1 MTQDSNAGERNE
13 DDMTPFEQEPAREPT
28 AEEIAAAK
36 VAQEIADGHR
46 YMPQEMRDA
55 RDAKPER
62 PKKPEKSLKAMT
74 PNAGER
80 IAKVLARAGLASRRE
95 IERLIGLGKI
105 AVNGRI
111 LETPAV
117 LVNSSDVITVDGQ
130 EIGKAEPTRLWR
142 YHKPVGLVTTE
153 RDPEGRPT
161 VFDKLPSDLPRV
173 LKVGR
178 LDLNSEGLLLL
189 TNDGELARALELPS
203 SGWVRRYRAR
213 ALGHTTQ
220 ARLDS
225 LKDGTTVEGVIYGP
239 IEATL
244 DKMQEKAD
252 GRANVWITVAI
263 TEGKNREV
271 RKVLESIGLKVN
283 RLIRL
288 AYGPFQLG
296 NLEPGE
302 VEEVGPRVIRELLAD
317 VVPLK
322 NLPVEGASQT
332 AARPASRFT
341 RDKSDTRGA
350 PEGRRGGGDRFE
362 KPKFGDKPR
371 FGDKPSFGDKP
382 RFSDKPRKDFAEK
395 REYKERDFDARP
407 RFEGD
412 GEARDRKPTSD
423 RDFVARPRYDAD
435 RPRDDRPKRAY
446 GDKPAFS
453 KPYASRDGAAAG
465 ERKPYGDKPGFKK
478 PYAPRDGAA
487 SGERKPYG
495 DKPGFK
501 KPYTPRDIPA
511 GEAGAYERAK
521 REFGGDRPRDD
532 RPREDRP
539 RDDRPKREYGD
550 RPQAAR
556 SSEGRPSFNKPYAA
570 RAEGSDRPR
579 RDYGDRPQGG
589 ASEGRPAFKKPYA
602 ARAEGSDRPRRD
614 YGDRP
619 QGGASE
625 GRPAF
630 KKPYAARAEG
640 SDRPRRDYG
649 DRPQGDRPQGDSR
662 PPFKKSYAPRDGAG
676 GGERKSYGDK
686 PGGGYKR
693 DGDAS
698 RGPKRE
704 YAPREGGERKSYG
717 DRSRSDGPRSDGP
730 RSYGQGAGD
739 SGPSGGGYKGKPSGA
754 RPSGGKPPF
763 KPRRD

>member
-1 MTQDSNAGERNE
+1 MTQDSNAGERN
-13 DDMTPFEQEPAREPT
+13 DDEFMPQGDQEPAREPT
-28 AEEIAAAK
+28 EAEITAAK

-46 YMPQEMRDA
+46 YMPQDMRDA
-55 RDAKPER
+55 REAAGKKPER
-62 PKKPEKSLKAMT
+62 PKKPERSLKSMT

-117 LVNSSDVITVDGQ
+117 LVNASDVITVDGQ

-220 ARLDS
+220 GRLDS

-302 VEEVGPRVIRELLAD
+302 VEEVGPRVIRELLSE

-322 NLPVEGASQT
+322 NLPPEGASQT
-332 AARPASRFT
+332 QARPASRFS
-341 RDKSDTRGA
+341 RDKTDTRSA

-371 FGDKPSFGDKP
+371 YGDKPAFGDKP

-412 GEARDRKPTSD
+412 GEARDRKPTSE
-423 RDFVARPRYDAD
+423 RDFVAKPRYDS
-435 RPRDDRPKRAY
+435 DRPKRDY
-446 GDKPAFS
+446 GDRPAFK

-478 PYAPRDGAA
+478 PY
-487 SGERKPYG
+487 
-495 DKPGFK
+495 
-501 KPYTPRDIPA
+501 TPRSDVPA

-521 REFGGDRPRDD
+521 REFGGDRLRDAGF
-532 RPREDRP
+532 
-539 RDDRPKREYGD
+539 RDDRPK
-550 RPQAAR
+550 
-556 SSEGRPSFNKPYAA
+556 
-570 RAEGSDRPR
+570 
-579 RDYGDRPQGG
+579 RDYGDRPQGDRPAFKKPYAPREG
-589 ASEGRPAFKKPYA
+589 AEGGERRSYVKPNREGSDRPSGGFNKPYASRAEGGERSSYADRPRDERPKRDYGDKPQGARSSEGRPAFKKPYA
-602 ARAEGSDRPRRD
+602 PRDGAERTAHGDRPKRD

-619 QGGASE
+619 QGANAE
-625 GRPAF
+625 GRPA
-630 KKPYAARAEG
+630 
-640 SDRPRRDYG
+640 
-649 DRPQGDRPQGDSR
+649 
-662 PPFKKSYAPRDGAG
+662 FKKSYAPRDGAA
-676 GGERKSYGDK
+676 GGERKPYGDK
-686 PGGGYKR
+686 PGGYKR
-693 DGDAS
+693 EGEA

-717 DRSRSDGPRSDGP
+717 DKPRASSGPRP
-730 RSYGQGAGD
+730 A
-739 SGPSGGGYKGKPSGA
+739 GGGYKGKPSGDRPSGGRPSGA
-754 RPSGGKPPF
+754 RPAGGKPPF